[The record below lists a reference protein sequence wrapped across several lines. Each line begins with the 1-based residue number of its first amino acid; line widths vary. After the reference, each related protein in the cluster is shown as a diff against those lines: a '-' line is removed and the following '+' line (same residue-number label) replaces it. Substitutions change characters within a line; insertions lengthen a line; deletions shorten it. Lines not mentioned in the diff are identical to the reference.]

1 MSTIVDVCKLAG
13 VSKATV
19 SRVVNGTGQV
29 KESTRETVFAA
40 MDQLGYR
47 PNKLAQALATNR
59 TNSIGL
65 VVSDFDGIHFGLL
78 LKQAAASVDDAHKQL
93 IVTNGKND
101 PEQEYEAIRQLEGR
115 CDAVILYSRT
125 LSDEHIKRLHSHL
138 SIPLVILNRNP
149 SEPLY
154 HAVSFDQEGAISIVM
169 DHLISLGHR
178 QIACITGPLE
188 NPTGQARL
196 AGYKNSLK
204 SSEIPFQVNLV
215 KTGDYHMMSGYLA
228 CQELLNHKIP
238 FTAIIAFND
247 TMAVGALKALDD
259 AGISV
264 PEQVSV
270 TGIDNDPIADFFNP
284 TLTTVELPIEEM
296 TRQAVKL
303 ALELIET
310 KTSPVCHHHHGRL
323 IQRNSVISFHTQKNW
338 LDL

>member
-29 KESTRETVFAA
+29 KESTREAVFAA

-78 LKQAAASVDDAHKQL
+78 LKQAAASADNAHKQL
-93 IVTNGKND
+93 IVTDGKND

-125 LSDEHIKRLHSHL
+125 LSDEHIKKLNTQL
-138 SIPLVILNRNP
+138 SIPLVILNRHS
-149 SEPLY
+149 SESSY
-154 HAVSFDQEGAISIVM
+154 YTVSFDQEGAITLVM
-169 DHLISLGHR
+169 DHLIGLGHR
-178 QIACITGPLE
+178 NIACITGPLE
-188 NPTGQARL
+188 NPTGKARF
-196 AGYKNSLK
+196 AGYKNALK
-204 SSEIPFQVNLV
+204 SNGIPFQVNLMEV
-215 KTGDYHMMSGYLA
+215 GDYHMTSGYTA
-228 CQELLNHKIP
+228 CQKLLNNGTP
-238 FTAIIAFND
+238 FTALVAFND
-247 TMAVGALKALDD
+247 NMAVGALKALDE
-259 AGISV
+259 AGIKV
-264 PEQVSV
+264 PEQVSI
-270 TGIDNDPIADFFNP
+270 TGVDNDPITEFFNP

-296 TRQAVKL
+296 TKQALEL

-310 KTSPVCHHHHGRL
+310 KKTPSSHHHHGRL
-323 IQRNSVISFHTQKNW
+323 IQRKSVMPFKAQKSW